1 MILAS
6 SSLSP
11 FSQNFMHDMFPK
23 MIFLKDAKSLVAQ
36 LAFLGVFNGD
46 ILGSNLPHPQ
56 LLKYQKIKKDCS

>member
-1 MILAS
+1 MLLAS

-23 MIFLKDAKSLVAQ
+23 MIFLKDAKSLIAQ

-46 ILGSNLPHPQ
+46 VLGSNLPIPN
-56 LLKYQKIKKDCS
+56 Y